1 MPLIKIKDVAPDA
14 KLGIWRIDESLEDLL
29 NGLNGDASLDALQGE
44 IAGISSPQR
53 RLEITA
59 VRSTISRL
67 LGNGVTLSHNADG
80 KPYLCNGMNISIS
93 HTKGYAAVIISGGK
107 RVSIDIERIDRNVK
121 RVAAKF
127 IRADERAS
135 TQLDM
140 LLHWCAKETI
150 YKLYS
155 EDHLAL
161 HDMRVSAISGDGH
174 AGIIHTENARHGETS
189 GVFYRIFD
197 GMVLTFAVL

>member
-1 MPLIKIKDVAPDA
+1 MPLIKIEDVTPDA

-59 VRSTISRL
+59 VRSTIARL
-67 LGNGVTLSHNADG
+67 LGNGVTLSHNAHG
-80 KPYLCNGMNISIS
+80 KPYLSNGMNISIS

-107 RVSIDIERIDRNVK
+107 RVSIDIERIDRNVE

-135 TQLDM
+135 TQLDI
-140 LLHWCAKETI
+140 I

-174 AGIIHTENARHGETS
+174 AGIIHTENARRGETS